1 MSNPPRN
8 GPPNEVGPRPEH
20 HFRTEDTDTNRTLNA
35 TASIVTRCRR
45 CGRPLSA
52 ARSLLLGAGPV
63 CRRHIFDG
71 ELVTAVTNCA
81 DDDLCSSARIFWSRL
96 AVAS

>member
-1 MSNPPRN
+1 VNGERDGPQGKGKARNASTSARANPK
-8 GPPNEVGPRPEH
+8 
-20 HFRTEDTDTNRTLNA
+20 TAITKTLNP
-35 TASIVTRCRR
+35 TAPSLTRCRR

-63 CRRHIFDG
+63 CRRRNFEG
-71 ELVTAVTNCA
+71 ELLNALSSFA
-81 DDDLCSSARIFWSRL
+81 DDL